1 MALRNVTAFSR
12 FCILYWQEGR
22 GDMSIAFS
30 QAASPAHLI
39 CSLGIKLDKDNK
51 ILFLA
56 KATIIVT

>member
-1 MALRNVTAFSR
+1 
-12 FCILYWQEGR
+12 
-22 GDMSIAFS
+22 MSIAFS

-56 KATIIVT
+56 KATILVT